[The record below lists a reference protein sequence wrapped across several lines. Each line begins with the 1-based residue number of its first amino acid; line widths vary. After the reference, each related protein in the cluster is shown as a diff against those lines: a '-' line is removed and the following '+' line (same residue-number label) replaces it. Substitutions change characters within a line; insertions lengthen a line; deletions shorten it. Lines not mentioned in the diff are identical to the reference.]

1 MKKQKY
7 FSASADIK
15 NCDPKSII
23 YYLLWN
29 NCNVKADR
37 SVLIYA
43 DIILV
48 ALLFW

>member
-7 FSASADIK
+7 FSAMADMK

-23 YYLLWN
+23 YYLFLN
-29 NCNVKADR
+29 TSNVKADR
-37 SVLIYA
+37 SVLIFS

-48 ALLFW
+48 TLLF